1 MADRKVLRKTA
12 LFNPSF
18 VFTIA
23 FKANLQKINFQL
35 WLSLYNVLFMS
46 DPVMQNLKF
55 YSKREEKANY
65 MTHAFGVLMAVAA
78 TIVLL
83 NKAIAAD
90 NAWAIVAYSI
100 FGFGMLACMLSSTI
114 YHYVQKPK
122 TKAVLRHFDHGNI
135 YVLIA
140 SSYSPFTLI
149 LMRNEGLWG
158 WGIFI
163 LIWLS
168 ALIGIGFNFGTLK
181 ATNHLKTASYVLMGM
196 IVLIAI
202 KPLIDVALAQDCLS
216 VLYWLG
222 AGGVFYIA
230 GSFFYA
236 LAKHEFVHAVFHVFV
251 LLGLACHIV
260 AAYLIPL

>member
-1 MADRKVLRKTA
+1 MLE
-12 LFNPSF
+12 SG
-18 VFTIA
+18 
-23 FKANLQKINFQL
+23 
-35 WLSLYNVLFMS
+35 
-46 DPVMQNLKF
+46 MQNLKF

-65 MTHAFGVLMAVAA
+65 MTHAFGVLMALVA

-83 NKAIAAD
+83 YRSVAAD
-90 NAWAIVAYSI
+90 NGWAIVAYSI

-114 YHYVQKPK
+114 YHYVKKPK
-122 TKAVLRHFDHGNI
+122 PKAVLRHFDHGTI

-158 WGIFI
+158 WGIFA
-163 LIWLS
+163 LIWLI
-168 ALIGIGFNFGTLK
+168 ALVGIGFNFGTLK
-181 ATNHLKTASYVLMGM
+181 ATNHLKTAFYVLMGM
-196 IVLIAI
+196 VVLIAI
-202 KPLIDVALAQDCLS
+202 KPLTDIALAEDCLA

-251 LLGLACHIV
+251 LLGLASHIV